1 MSDREKSIAFIR
13 LQRCV
18 EEVIASSYG
27 TKLLQHLNV
36 PVYQVL
42 TYGCPPD
49 YNSLW
54 SLLNISNKFNSDNT
68 RFMRQSLAKLNNVV
82 TPAELNNF
90 VSPATL
96 ALFDEYDAKYCR
108 QPSRQVPIPVPN
120 NANRSV
126 SFDHL
131 KQIVHSILSG
141 PCGSYLLSI
150 LGIEPYLMEIYNIW
164 ELFTS
169 RNQFCPENVKPM
181 CEALE
186 MLGPGVIDSDTI
198 RLFKEYKYSPNH
210 SHPQGWNLTPN
221 IPEPPI
227 WQEQSF
233 RPELRSEQNPV
244 PNICAETPRSAPI
257 SSPPMENKSEAGNCV
272 VCLDDKSGIVFI
284 PCGHVCTCKECS
296 ASLTKCP
303 MCRNKIQ
310 QKHPI
315 YLS

>member
-1 MSDREKSIAFIR
+1 MSDREKSISFLR

-18 EEVIASSYG
+18 EEVIASKYG
-27 TKLLQHLNV
+27 PDLLQHLNI
-36 PVYQVL
+36 PPYQVL
-42 TYGCPPD
+42 PYGCPPD

-54 SLLNISNKFNSDNT
+54 SLLNISGKFNSDT
-68 RFMRQSLAKLNNVV
+68 TCFMRQSLSK
-82 TPAELNNF
+82 LNNF

-108 QPSRQVPIPVPN
+108 QPPTTIPN
-120 NANRSV
+120 NTHISV

-141 PCGSYLLSI
+141 RYGSHLLSI

-164 ELFTS
+164 ELLTS
-169 RNQFCPENVKPM
+169 RNQFSPENVKPM
-181 CEALE
+181 CDALE
-186 MLGPGVIDSDTI
+186 MLGSGVIDAETI
-198 RLFKEYKYSPNH
+198 RLFKEYKYLPTH
-210 SHPQGWNLTPN
+210 SHFQPWNLS
-221 IPEPPI
+221 IPEPPV
-227 WQEQSF
+227 WQESPPQ
-233 RPELRSEQNPV
+233 PELRSISSIPV
-244 PNICAETPRSAPI
+244 SQSVSAPG
-257 SSPPMENKSEAGNCV
+257 ENKPGENNSSAGNCV
-272 VCLDDKSGIVFI
+272 VCLDDKSGVVFL

-296 ASLTKCP
+296 TSLTKCP